1 MGRSWKKDTITFV
14 KKFRTN
20 SVKETQK
27 VGERI
32 GKRLKAGDVVALEG
46 PLGAGKTTLVKGIA
60 KGLGVKDKKAVVSP
74 TFVLIHEYEARE
86 RIYHMD
92 WYRLSKVEGQDR
104 LQAEEYF
111 NSKGITLVEW
121 ADRGKAIFPKSH
133 IRILLKYDGPER
145 RIIEVH
151 GMKNE
156 TISLRHLKRGLERRD
171 L

>member
-1 MGRSWKKDTITFV
+1 MA
-14 KKFRTN
+14 KFETN
-20 SVKETQK
+20 SAKETQK
-27 VGERI
+27 VGEKI
-32 GKRLKAGDVVALEG
+32 GQSLKAGDIVALEG

-60 KGLGVKDKKAVVSP
+60 KGLGVKDKKEVVSP

-92 WYRLSKVEGQDR
+92 WYRLSKVEGQDQ

-121 ADRGKAIFPKSH
+121 ADRGKHIFPKNH
-133 IRILLKYDGPER
+133 IKIFLKYQGPDK

-151 GMKNE
+151 GMRYE
-156 TISLRHLKRGLERRD
+156 TIGL
-171 L
+171 